1 MRRNLPT
8 RPKLAAL
15 LAIPLLAVAVMAGA
29 GLAASLDAGA
39 RAVRVRGLGSF
50 EGALTGL
57 VHELQRERGLSEPA
71 AGADPAALRSA
82 REAVDR
88 AVVAYRDAAVR
99 LDVSDRDRL
108 LHQRL
113 DDGLAALA
121 ALDRRRAAV
130 DRRPARGGG
139 SGAAPSY
146 TATIGDLLAVNS
158 EIGLREAGDDGGLLR
173 AVAASAAF
181 SRAKELA
188 DRERLVAVQAASLG
202 RVDAGQ
208 RLRLATLAG
217 RHDLLLDQFNGLAAA
232 GQRGLAAPLLTG
244 PEALRAERL
253 RQAAAGTGGDGG
265 VLDLTAWSAAATA
278 RVAGMREVETALVG
292 EVGRLAGQAE
302 ASADRRAALY
312 GAALLLALLLGPLL
326 WLLAPRAAAPAAVAP
341 AGASPALAGPAPA
354 GPAVAAGMPG
364 PAPGHLAPGT
374 AAGTGGPV
382 AAPGAGG
389 RWPAP
394 PPSPAAGP
402 AGRDRHGPAAA
413 QPGTAHPGASHSGTA
428 HPGAAQ
434 PGGSHPPLWP
444 ERSREGPRPLPALLD
459 LARRN
464 QELIE
469 QQRELLAEVSR
480 NRSDPR
486 MPGRL
491 LQLDR
496 LAGRARRN
504 AYNLIVLA
512 GGEPGRRWQGPT
524 PLTEV
529 AGAAVRDNRD
539 AARVDVRLA
548 DDRQVGGDA
557 ADDLA
562 GLLAELVDNATAF
575 SEPETRVRVS
585 GQATGSGYVLEV
597 EDHGLGMTDE
607 ELQEVNG
614 RLAGRP
620 VADADLRQ
628 RFGTWVAGRL
638 AARHDVKVRLRRSAR
653 GGVTALVFL
662 PQRLLV
668 QPREEEGQGA
678 AARDAAPPEPAGA
691 EGGGTAMTRLP
702 ARRYLDQS
710 PHEAPAPAPSAGALP
725 QRAPS
730 ASLAPDLAAAEAQRH
745 VPGRS
750 GERPPARSP
759 DEVRSMLTRYRSG
772 VERGRAD
779 ARELPDP
786 GDQPRP

>member
-15 LAIPLLAVAVMAGA
+15 LAVPLLAVAVMAGA
-29 GLAASLDAGA
+29 GLVASLDDGA

-50 EGALTGL
+50 EEALTGL

-71 AGADPAALRSA
+71 AGADPAALRGA

-88 AVVAYRDAAVR
+88 AVVTYRDAAVR
-99 LDVSDRDRL
+99 LDVSDRDQL

-113 DDGLAALA
+113 DEGLAALA

-130 DRRPARGGG
+130 DGRPPRGGG
-139 SGAAPSY
+139 SGGPSY

-188 DRERLVAVQAASLG
+188 DRERLAAVQAASLG

-208 RLRLATLAG
+208 RLRLATIAG
-217 RHDLLLDQFNGLAAA
+217 RHDLLLDQFNGLATP
-232 GQRGLAAPLLTG
+232 GQRELAAPLLTG

-253 RQAAAGTGGDGG
+253 RQAAAGAGGDGA
-265 VLDLTAWSAAATA
+265 VLDLTSWSAAATA
-278 RVAGMREVETALVG
+278 RVEGMRGVETALVG

-302 ASADRRAALY
+302 ASADRRSALY

-326 WLLAPRAAAPAAVAP
+326 WLLAPRAAAPAAATP
-341 AGASPALAGPAPA
+341 AAASPAPVAAPAAAPPATGPPAPA
-354 GPAVAAGMPG
+354 GTPG
-364 PAPGHLAPGT
+364 
-374 AAGTGGPV
+374 
-382 AAPGAGG
+382 AAPAAGG
-389 RWPAP
+389 RWPALL
-394 PPSPAAGP
+394 PSPAAGP
-402 AGRDRHGPAAA
+402 AGRDKNG
-413 QPGTAHPGASHSGTA
+413 
-428 HPGAAQ
+428 
-434 PGGSHPPLWP
+434 PGGAHPPLWP

-469 QQRELLAEVSR
+469 QQRELLAEASR

-486 MPGRL
+486 LPGRL

-529 AGAAVRDNRD
+529 ARAAVRDNRD
-539 AARVDVRLA
+539 AARVDVRLT
-548 DDRQVGGDA
+548 DDRQVAGSA

-585 GQATGSGYVLEV
+585 GQTTGSGYVLEV

-668 QPREEEGQGA
+668 QPSHEAGQGA
-678 AARDAAPPEPAGA
+678 AARDAAPPEQAGA

-702 ARRYLDQS
+702 ARRYLDQAA
-710 PHEAPAPAPSAGALP
+710 HEAPAPAPPAQALP

-786 GDQPRP
+786 GDQPHP

>member
-15 LAIPLLAVAVMAGA
+15 LAVPLLAVAVMAGA

-312 GAALLLALLLGPLL
+312 GAALLLALLLVPVL
-326 WLLAPRAAAPAAVAP
+326 WLLMAVGARRDRRRRAARQPVAP
-341 AGASPALAGPAPA
+341 TPAP
-354 GPAVAAGMPG
+354 PTAVEP
-364 PAPGHLAPGT
+364 PAPG
-374 AAGTGGPV
+374 V
-382 AAPGAGG
+382 AE
-389 RWPAP
+389 PAR
-394 PPSPAAGP
+394 A
-402 AGRDRHGPAAA
+402 
-413 QPGTAHPGASHSGTA
+413 
-428 HPGAAQ
+428 
-434 PGGSHPPLWP
+434 P
-444 ERSREGPRPLPALLD
+444 ERGVQEPRPLPALLD

-464 QELIE
+464 QALVDE
-469 QQRELLAEVSR
+469 QRTLLVEATR

-486 MPGRL
+486 LPGKL

-496 LAGRARRN
+496 LVGHARRN

-512 GGEPGRRWQGPT
+512 GGEPSRRWERPT

-529 AGAAVRDNRD
+529 ARAAVRDNRD
-539 AARVDVRLA
+539 AARVDVQLA
-548 DDRQVGGDA
+548 DDRLVVGAA

-562 GLLAELVDNATAF
+562 ALLSELVDNATAF

-597 EDHGLGMTDE
+597 EDRGLGMTDE
-607 ELQEVNG
+607 ELHEVNA
-614 RLAGRP
+614 RLAGGQ
-620 VADADLRQ
+620 VADGDLRH
-628 RFGTWVAGRL
+628 RFGTWVIGLL
-638 AARHDVKVRLRRSAR
+638 ADRHDVKVRLRRSAR
-653 GGVTALVFL
+653 GGVTALLFL
-662 PQRLLV
+662 PERLLV
-668 QPREEEGQGA
+668 GPGA
-678 AARDAAPPEPAGA
+678 ARGERAAPPEAAPTEAAPAEAAPAEAAAPERDGA
-691 EGGGTAMTRLP
+691 GTGQPAMTRLP
-702 ARRYLDQS
+702 ARRYLTHV
-710 PHEAPAPAPSAGALP
+710 PGTKAPEGGVPSLPKRSPSAN
-725 QRAPS
+725 
-730 ASLAPDLAAAEAQRH
+730 LAPDLAAAQPQRQLAG
-745 VPGRS
+745 PA
-750 GERPPARSP
+750 GEGQAGRSP
-759 DEVRSMLTRYRSG
+759 DEVRNMLTSYRSG

-779 ARELPDP
+779 ARDLPDP
-786 GDQPRP
+786 RDVPPT

>member
-15 LAIPLLAVAVMAGA
+15 LAVPLLAVAVMAGA

-158 EIGLREAGDDGGLLR
+158 EIGLREAADDADLLR

-188 DRERLVAVQAASLG
+188 DRERLVAARAASLG
-202 RVDAGQ
+202 RLDGGQ
-208 RLRLATLAG
+208 RLRLATMAG
-217 RHDLLLDQFNGLAAA
+217 RHDILLDQFNGLAAP
-232 GQRGLAAPLLTG
+232 GQRELAAPLLTG

-253 RQAAAGTGGDGG
+253 RQAAAGAGGDGRA
-265 VLDLTAWSAAATA
+265 LDLTAWSAATTA
-278 RVAGMREVETALVG
+278 RVEGMRDVEAALVG
-292 EVGRLAGQAE
+292 EVRRLAGQAE
-302 ASADRRAALY
+302 SAADRRASLY

-326 WLLAPRAAAPAAVAP
+326 WLLAPRTTAPPAALAPAVGTPAAAPHAAVA
-341 AGASPALAGPAPA
+341 GI
-354 GPAVAAGMPG
+354 
-364 PAPGHLAPGT
+364 PGT
-374 AAGTGGPV
+374 
-382 AAPGAGG
+382 APGAGG
-389 RWPAP
+389 RGPAP
-394 PPSPAAGP
+394 LPAPVAWP
-402 AGRDRHGPAAA
+402 AGRGP
-413 QPGTAHPGASHSGTA
+413 SG
-428 HPGAAQ
+428 PSGPQ
-434 PGGSHPPLWP
+434 PGGPHPPLWP

-469 QQRELLAEVSR
+469 QQRELLGEASR

-486 MPGRL
+486 LPGRL

-512 GGEPGRRWQGPT
+512 GGEPSRRWQGPT
-524 PLTEV
+524 PLSEV
-529 AGAAVRDNRD
+529 ATAAVRDNRD
-539 AARVDVRLA
+539 AARVDVRLT
-548 DDRQVGGDA
+548 DDRQVAGGA

-585 GQATGSGYVLEV
+585 GQTTGSGYVLEV

-607 ELQEVNG
+607 ELQAVNG

-620 VADADLRQ
+620 VADVDLRQ

-668 QPREEEGQGA
+668 QPRGDEDEA
-678 AARDAAPPEPAGA
+678 AAAGDAAPPEPAGA
-691 EGGGTAMTRLP
+691 ETGGTAMTRLP
-702 ARRYLDQS
+702 ARRYLNHV
-710 PHEAPAPAPSAGALP
+710 PPEPAAPAPSAEALP

-730 ASLAPDLAAAEAQRH
+730 ASLAPDLAAAEAQRQLT
-745 VPGRS
+745 GRS
-750 GERPPARSP
+750 GERQPARSP

-786 GDQPRP
+786 GDEPRP